1 MTLLIA
7 FIAGAA
13 CATVLI
19 LIILWRQ
26 PASSLPQLAELE
38 RAVQQ
43 IRVDQRGDSGEL
55 RGLVSGIVD
64 QQEQLVRQTGRLSEA
79 LRRPGVRGQWGETT
93 LRQVVEAAGLAEYF
107 DFATQTHLAGDGE
120 QQAARPDLIVWLPGG
135 GAVPVDAKVPLDA
148 FLDAAAAETP
158 AARDG
163 ALEDHVKQ
171 VRSKVRELSAKAYWN
186 RFERAPEMVVMFIA
200 SEAAFAAAVQRDP
213 RLIEDAARQK
223 VVIVTPATM
232 LALLQVVQLGWRE
245 HALSENT
252 AQVRELATELI
263 GRLGVF
269 TGHLGKV
276 GKALEQAA
284 KAHNQAVGSLESRV
298 LVTARKFD
306 ELGIAGEIPEP
317 EHVATIPRLPAGH
330 LDAPLSE
337 LGDAANRGRDAVAHQ
352 RPIPVVVEKNVEIET
367 KAAERVVCD
376 YASPEQGVWGP
387 NQRGSES
394 PPSRSVSGL

>member
-7 FIAGAA
+7 FVAGAG

-19 LIILWRQ
+19 LIVRWRQ
-26 PASSLPQLAELE
+26 PAASLPQLTELE

-93 LRQVVEAAGLAEYF
+93 LRQVVEAAGLAEHF
-107 DFATQTHLAGDGE
+107 DFATQAHLAGDGE
-120 QQAARPDLIVWLPGG
+120 LPAARPDLIVWLPGG

-148 FLDAAAAETP
+148 FLDAAAAET
-158 AARDG
+158 AASRDA
-163 ALEDHVKQ
+163 ALDDHVRQ
-171 VRSKVRELSAKAYWN
+171 VRAKVRELAAKAYWT
-186 RFERAPEMVVMFIA
+186 RFDRAPEMVVMFIA

-223 VVIVTPATM
+223 VVIATPATM
-232 LALLQVVQLGWRE
+232 LALLQAVQLGWRE

-263 GRLGVF
+263 ARLGVF

-284 KAHNQAVGSLESRV
+284 RAHNQAVGSLESRV

-306 ELGIAGEIPEP
+306 GLGIAGEIPEP
-317 EHVATIPRLPAGH
+317 EPVATIPRLPAGH
-330 LDAPLSE
+330 PADVPLPE
-337 LGDAANRGRDAVAHQ
+337 LNDAA
-352 RPIPVVVEKNVEIET
+352 
-367 KAAERVVCD
+367 
-376 YASPEQGVWGP
+376 
-387 NQRGSES
+387 
-394 PPSRSVSGL
+394 

>member
-1 MTLLIA
+1 MTLVIA

-13 CATVLI
+13 CATVVFLI
-19 LIILWRQ
+19 ARWRQ
-26 PASSLPQLAELE
+26 PAASLPQLTELQQ
-38 RAVQQ
+38 AVQQ
-43 IRVDQRGDSGEL
+43 IRVDQRGESGEL

-93 LRQVVEAAGLAEYF
+93 LRRVVEAAGLAEHF
-107 DFATQTHLAGDGE
+107 DFSTQAHLAGDDE
-120 QQAARPDLIVWLPGG
+120 QPAARPDLIVWLPGG

-148 FLDAAAAETP
+148 FLDAAAADTP
-158 AARDG
+158 AARDS
-163 ALEDHVKQ
+163 ALDDHVKQ
-171 VRSKVRELSAKAYWN
+171 VRAKVRELAAKAYWS
-186 RFERAPEMVVMFIA
+186 RFDRAPEMVVMFIA

-223 VVIVTPATM
+223 VVIATPATM

-245 HALSENT
+245 HALSENAT
-252 AQVRELATELI
+252 QVRELATELI
-263 GRLGVF
+263 GRLSVF

-306 ELGIAGEIPEP
+306 GLGIAAELPKPEQ
-317 EHVATIPRLPAGH
+317 VATIPRLPVGH
-330 LDAPLSE
+330 REVQLPE
-337 LGDAANRGRDAVAHQ
+337 LNDAA
-352 RPIPVVVEKNVEIET
+352 
-367 KAAERVVCD
+367 
-376 YASPEQGVWGP
+376 
-387 NQRGSES
+387 
-394 PPSRSVSGL
+394 

>member
-1 MTLLIA
+1 LIA
-7 FIAGAA
+7 FIAGGA

-19 LIILWRQ
+19 LLTRGRR
-26 PASSLPQLAELE
+26 PATGLPQLAELE

-64 QQEQLVRQTGRLSEA
+64 QQGELMRQTGRLSEA
-79 LRRPGVRGQWGETT
+79 LRRPGVRGQWGEST
-93 LRQVVEAAGLAEYF
+93 LRRVIEAAGLAEHF
-107 DFATQTHLAGDGE
+107 DFATQSHLAADGE
-120 QQAARPDLIVWLPGG
+120 LQAARPDLIVWLPGG

-158 AARDG
+158 AARDA
-163 ALEDHVKQ
+163 ALDEHVKA
-171 VRSKVRELSAKAYWN
+171 VRSKVRELAAKAYWS

-223 VVIVTPATM
+223 VVITTPATM

-245 HALSENT
+245 HALSEST

-269 TGHLGKV
+269 TGHLGKL

-284 KAHNQAVGSLESRV
+284 RAHNQAVGSLESRV

-306 ELGIAGEIPEP
+306 ALGIAGEVPET
-317 EHVATIPRLPAGH
+317 EQVATIPRLPAGH
-330 LDAPLSE
+330 RDVPIPERS
-337 LGDAANRGRDAVAHQ
+337 DAA
-352 RPIPVVVEKNVEIET
+352 
-367 KAAERVVCD
+367 
-376 YASPEQGVWGP
+376 
-387 NQRGSES
+387 
-394 PPSRSVSGL
+394 

>member
-13 CATVLI
+13 CAMALI
-19 LIILWRQ
+19 LLTRWRQ
-26 PASSLPQLAELE
+26 PVMSLPQLTELE

-93 LRQVVEAAGLAEYF
+93 LRQVVEAAGLAEHF
-107 DFATQTHLAGDGE
+107 DFATQAHLAGDGE
-120 QQAARPDLIVWLPGG
+120 QHAARPDLIVWLPGG

-148 FLDAAAAETP
+148 FLDAAGAETQAGRD
-158 AARDG
+158 AALDG
-163 ALEDHVKQ
+163 HVRQ
-171 VRSKVRELSAKAYWN
+171 VRSKVRELAAKAYWA
-186 RFERAPEMVVMFIA
+186 RFDRAPEMVVMFIA

-245 HALSENT
+245 HALSENAT
-252 AQVRELATELI
+252 QVRELARELI

-269 TGHLGKV
+269 TAHLGKV

-284 KAHNQAVGSLESRV
+284 RAHNQAVGSLESRV

-306 ELGIAGEIPEP
+306 GLGIAGEVAEP
-317 EHVATIPRLPAGH
+317 EQVATVPRLPAGH
-330 LDAPLSE
+330 LGAPLPE
-337 LGDAANRGRDAVAHQ
+337 LDDAA
-352 RPIPVVVEKNVEIET
+352 
-367 KAAERVVCD
+367 
-376 YASPEQGVWGP
+376 
-387 NQRGSES
+387 
-394 PPSRSVSGL
+394 

>member
-1 MTLLIA
+1 VRDWLFVTLLIA

-13 CATVLI
+13 CATAVI
-19 LIILWRQ
+19 LLTRWRQ
-26 PASSLPQLAELE
+26 PAASLPQLAELE

-43 IRVDQRGDSGEL
+43 IRVDQRGESGQL

-64 QQEQLVRQTGRLSEA
+64 QQGELARQTGRLSEA
-79 LRRPGVRGQWGETT
+79 LRRPGVRGQWGEST
-93 LRQVVEAAGLAEYF
+93 LRRVVEAAGLAEHF
-107 DFATQTHLAGDGE
+107 DFATQAHLTGDGE
-120 QQAARPDLIVWLPGG
+120 LPAARPDLIVWLPGG

-158 AARDG
+158 AARDA
-163 ALEDHVKQ
+163 ALDDHVKQ
-171 VRSKVRELSAKAYWN
+171 VRSKVRELAAKAYWT

-213 RLIEDAARQK
+213 HLIEDAARQK
-223 VVIVTPATM
+223 VVIATPATL
-232 LALLQVVQLGWRE
+232 LALLQIAQLGWRE
-245 HALSENT
+245 QALSENA
-252 AQVRELATELI
+252 AQVRALATELI

-306 ELGIAGEIPEP
+306 GLGIAGGVPEP
-317 EHVATIPRLPAGH
+317 EQVATIPRLLAGQ
-330 LDAPLSE
+330 LEGPLPK
-337 LGDAANRGRDAVAHQ
+337 LNDAA
-352 RPIPVVVEKNVEIET
+352 
-367 KAAERVVCD
+367 
-376 YASPEQGVWGP
+376 
-387 NQRGSES
+387 
-394 PPSRSVSGL
+394 

>member
-13 CATVLI
+13 CATILI
-19 LIILWRQ
+19 LVTRSRQ
-26 PASSLPQLAELE
+26 PAASQPQLAALE
-38 RAVQQ
+38 QAVQQ

-93 LRQVVEAAGLAEYF
+93 LRQVVEAAGLAEHF
-107 DFATQTHLAGDGE
+107 DFATQAHIAGDDE
-120 QQAARPDLIVWLPGG
+120 QQAARPDLVVWLPGG

-158 AARDG
+158 AARDA
-163 ALEDHVKQ
+163 ALDDHVKQ
-171 VRSKVRELSAKAYWN
+171 VRSKVRELAGKAYWS
-186 RFERAPEMVVMFIA
+186 RFDRAPEMVVMFIA

-213 RLIEDAARQK
+213 PLIEDAARQR
-223 VVIVTPATM
+223 VVIATPATM

-245 HALSENT
+245 HALSENAT
-252 AQVRELATELI
+252 QVRELATELI
-263 GRLGVF
+263 ARLGVF
-269 TGHLGKV
+269 TGHLCKV

-284 KAHNQAVGSLESRV
+284 KAHNQAVGSLEARV

-306 ELGIAGEIPEP
+306 GLGIAGEVPEP
-317 EHVATIPRLPAGH
+317 EQAATIPRLPASH
-330 LDAPLSE
+330 LEASLPE
-337 LGDAANRGRDAVAHQ
+337 LNDAA
-352 RPIPVVVEKNVEIET
+352 
-367 KAAERVVCD
+367 
-376 YASPEQGVWGP
+376 
-387 NQRGSES
+387 
-394 PPSRSVSGL
+394 

>member
-7 FIAGAA
+7 FIAGAV

-19 LIILWRQ
+19 LLIRSRE
-26 PASSLPQLAELE
+26 PRRRCRSSPSSNRPSSRSASTSAG
-38 RAVQQ
+38 RAV
-43 IRVDQRGDSGEL
+43 EL

-64 QQEQLVRQTGRLSEA
+64 QQEQLVRQTGQLSEA

-93 LRQVVEAAGLAEYF
+93 LRQVVEAAGLAEHF
-107 DFATQTHLAGDGE
+107 DFATQAHLAGDDE
-120 QQAARPDLIVWLPGG
+120 RQAARPDLVVQLPGG

-148 FLDAAAAETP
+148 FLDAADAETP
-158 AARDG
+158 AARDA
-163 ALEDHVKQ
+163 ALDLHVRQ
-171 VRSKVRELSAKAYWN
+171 VRAKVRELAAKAYWT
-186 RFERAPEMVVMFIA
+186 RFDRAPEMVVMFIA

-223 VVIVTPATM
+223 VVIATPATM
-232 LALLQVVQLGWRE
+232 LALLQVVALGWRE
-245 HALSENT
+245 HALSEN
-252 AQVRELATELI
+252 AEQVRELATELI

-306 ELGIAGEIPEP
+306 ALGIAGELPEP
-317 EHVATIPRLPAGH
+317 EQVATIPRLPAGH
-330 LDAPLSE
+330 LDAPLPE
-337 LGDAANRGRDAVAHQ
+337 LDDAA
-352 RPIPVVVEKNVEIET
+352 
-367 KAAERVVCD
+367 
-376 YASPEQGVWGP
+376 
-387 NQRGSES
+387 
-394 PPSRSVSGL
+394 

>member
-7 FIAGAA
+7 FIGGAA

-19 LIILWRQ
+19 LLTRWRK
-26 PASSLPQLAELE
+26 PVTPLPQLAELE

-93 LRQVVEAAGLAEYF
+93 LRQVVEAAGLAEHF
-107 DFATQTHLAGDGE
+107 DFATQAHLAGDGE

-158 AARDG
+158 ASRDA
-163 ALEDHVKQ
+163 ALDDHVRQ
-171 VRSKVRELSAKAYWN
+171 VRSKVRELAAKAYWS
-186 RFERAPEMVVMFIA
+186 RFDRAPEMVVMFIA

-245 HALSENT
+245 HALSENA
-252 AQVRELATELI
+252 AQVRELASELI

-284 KAHNQAVGSLESRV
+284 RAHNQAVGSLESRV

-306 ELGIAGEIPEP
+306 GLGIAGEVPEP
-317 EHVATIPRLPAGH
+317 EQVATVPRLPAGH
-330 LDAPLSE
+330 LDAPLPE
-337 LGDAANRGRDAVAHQ
+337 LNDAA
-352 RPIPVVVEKNVEIET
+352 
-367 KAAERVVCD
+367 
-376 YASPEQGVWGP
+376 
-387 NQRGSES
+387 
-394 PPSRSVSGL
+394 

>member
-7 FIAGAA
+7 FIAGAV

-19 LIILWRQ
+19 LLTRRRQ
-26 PASSLPQLAELE
+26 PVSVPQLAELE

-43 IRVDQRGDSGEL
+43 IRVDQRGESGEL
-55 RGLVSGIVD
+55 RGLVTGIVD

-93 LRQVVEAAGLAEYF
+93 LRRVVEAAGLAEHF
-107 DFATQTHLAGDGE
+107 DFATQAHLAGDGE
-120 QQAARPDLIVWLPGG
+120 QQAARPDLVVWLPGG

-158 AARDG
+158 AARDA
-163 ALEDHVKQ
+163 ALDDHVRQ
-171 VRSKVRELSAKAYWN
+171 VRSKVRELAAKAYWS
-186 RFERAPEMVVMFIA
+186 RFDRAPEMVVMFIA

-213 RLIEDAARQK
+213 RLIDDAARQK
-223 VVIVTPATM
+223 VVIATPATL

-245 HALSENT
+245 HALSEN
-252 AQVRELATELI
+252 ARQVRELATELI

-306 ELGIAGEIPEP
+306 RLGIAGEIPEP
-317 EHVATIPRLPAGH
+317 EQVATIPRLPVGH
-330 LDAPLSE
+330 RDTPLPE
-337 LGDAANRGRDAVAHQ
+337 LNDAA
-352 RPIPVVVEKNVEIET
+352 
-367 KAAERVVCD
+367 
-376 YASPEQGVWGP
+376 
-387 NQRGSES
+387 
-394 PPSRSVSGL
+394 

>member
-19 LIILWRQ
+19 LLIRWRQ
-26 PASSLPQLAELE
+26 PTAALPQLTELE

-43 IRVDQRGDSGEL
+43 IRVDQRGESGEL

-64 QQEQLVRQTGRLSEA
+64 QQEQLIRQTGRLSEA

-93 LRQVVEAAGLAEYF
+93 LRQVVEAAGLAEHF
-107 DFATQTHLAGDGE
+107 DFATQAHLAGDDE
-120 QQAARPDLIVWLPGG
+120 QRAARPDVIVWLPGG

-158 AARDG
+158 AARDA
-163 ALEDHVKQ
+163 ALDDHVRQ
-171 VRSKVRELSAKAYWN
+171 VRAKVRELAGKAYWS
-186 RFERAPEMVVMFIA
+186 RFDRAPEMVVMFIA
-200 SEAAFAAAVQRDP
+200 SEAAFAAAVQHDP

-245 HALSENT
+245 HALSENA

-306 ELGIAGEIPEP
+306 GLGIAGEVSEP
-317 EHVATIPRLPAGH
+317 EQVATIPRLPVGH
-330 LDAPLSE
+330 LDAPVPE
-337 LGDAANRGRDAVAHQ
+337 LTDAA
-352 RPIPVVVEKNVEIET
+352 
-367 KAAERVVCD
+367 
-376 YASPEQGVWGP
+376 
-387 NQRGSES
+387 
-394 PPSRSVSGL
+394 

>member
-1 MTLLIA
+1 MALLIA
-7 FIAGAA
+7 FVAGAI

-19 LIILWRQ
+19 VLIRSRE
-26 PASSLPQLAELE
+26 PARSLPQLAELQQ
-38 RAVQQ
+38 AVQQ
-43 IRVDQRGDSGEL
+43 IRIDQRGETGEL

-64 QQEQLVRQTGRLSEA
+64 QQEQLVRQTGQLSEA

-93 LRQVVEAAGLAEYF
+93 LRQVVETAGLAEHF

-120 QQAARPDLIVWLPGG
+120 LQAARPDLIVRLPGG

-158 AARDG
+158 AARDA
-163 ALEDHVKQ
+163 ALDNHVRQ
-171 VRSKVRELSAKAYWN
+171 VRSKVRELAAKAYWT
-186 RFERAPEMVVMFIA
+186 RFDRAPEMVVMFIA

-213 RLIEDAARQK
+213 RLLDDAARQK
-223 VVIVTPATM
+223 VVIATPATM

-245 HALSENT
+245 HALSDNA

-263 GRLGVF
+263 ARLGVF

-298 LVTARKFD
+298 LVTARKLD
-306 ELGIAGEIPEP
+306 GLGIAGELPEP
-317 EHVATIPRLPAGH
+317 EQVATIPRLPAGEPDAQLGE
-330 LDAPLSE
+330 LDS
-337 LGDAANRGRDAVAHQ
+337 AA
-352 RPIPVVVEKNVEIET
+352 
-367 KAAERVVCD
+367 
-376 YASPEQGVWGP
+376 
-387 NQRGSES
+387 
-394 PPSRSVSGL
+394 

>member
-13 CATVLI
+13 CATALI
-19 LIILWRQ
+19 LLTRWRQ
-26 PASSLPQLAELE
+26 PVTSLPQLTELE

-93 LRQVVEAAGLAEYF
+93 LRQVVEAAGLAEHF
-107 DFATQTHLAGDGE
+107 DFATQAHLAGDGE
-120 QQAARPDLIVWLPGG
+120 QRAARPDLIVWLPGG

-148 FLDAAAAETP
+148 FLDAASAETP
-158 AARDG
+158 AARDA
-163 ALEDHVKQ
+163 ALDEHVKA
-171 VRSKVRELSAKAYWN
+171 VRSKVRELAAKAYWS

-213 RLIEDAARQK
+213 RLIEDAAREK

-245 HALSENT
+245 HSLSENA
-252 AQVRELATELI
+252 AQVCELATELI

-284 KAHNQAVGSLESRV
+284 RAHNQAVGSHESRV

-306 ELGIAGEIPEP
+306 GLGIAGELAEP
-317 EHVATIPRLPAGH
+317 EQVVTIPRLPAGG
-330 LDAPLSE
+330 LDEPRPE
-337 LGDAANRGRDAVAHQ
+337 LPDAA
-352 RPIPVVVEKNVEIET
+352 
-367 KAAERVVCD
+367 
-376 YASPEQGVWGP
+376 
-387 NQRGSES
+387 
-394 PPSRSVSGL
+394 

>member
-13 CATVLI
+13 CAAAVI
-19 LIILWRQ
+19 LLTRWRQ
-26 PASSLPQLAELE
+26 PVTSLPQLIELE

-43 IRVDQRGDSGEL
+43 IRVDRRGDSGEL

-93 LRQVVEAAGLAEYF
+93 LRRVVEAAGLAEHF
-107 DFATQTHLAGDGE
+107 DFATQAHLAGDGE

-148 FLDAAAAETP
+148 FLDAASAETP
-158 AARDG
+158 AARDA
-163 ALEDHVKQ
+163 ALDDHVRQ
-171 VRSKVRELSAKAYWN
+171 VRSKVRELAAKAYWA
-186 RFERAPEMVVMFIA
+186 RFDRAPEMVVMFIA

-213 RLIEDAARQK
+213 RLIEDAAREK

-245 HALSENT
+245 HSLSENA
-252 AQVRELATELI
+252 AQVCELATELI

-284 KAHNQAVGSLESRV
+284 RAHNQAVGSLESRV

-306 ELGIAGEIPEP
+306 GLGIAGGVAEP
-317 EHVATIPRLPAGH
+317 EQVATVPRLPAGH
-330 LDAPLSE
+330 LGAPLPE
-337 LGDAANRGRDAVAHQ
+337 LDDAA
-352 RPIPVVVEKNVEIET
+352 
-367 KAAERVVCD
+367 
-376 YASPEQGVWGP
+376 
-387 NQRGSES
+387 
-394 PPSRSVSGL
+394 